1 MHERTEAT
9 AGDEAGVLLINLG
22 TPDAPTAPAV
32 RRYLRE
38 FLSDVRVIDLPRLIW
53 LPILYLLVLVF
64 RPKKVARNYAKI
76 WSDSG
81 SPLLAGTRALAARMR
96 ELQPGLPVAVGM
108 RYGRPAIEAGLRE
121 LAAAGARRV
130 VALPLYP
137 QFSHTTTSSVD
148 DVLEPARRAVPGI
161 EVITR
166 VRDYHQDPAYIAA
179 LAESIRDWR
188 AAHGAGEQLLM
199 SFHGIP
205 RRYAEAG
212 DPYPQECERTAA
224 LLAEALGLGPGEWRM
239 VYQSRFGKAEWL
251 RPYADE
257 TLVELAAQGA
267 RRLDIVCPGFPVDCL
282 ETLEEV
288 AIGFDEVFREA
299 GGDALRYIPALN
311 DSAAHARLLA
321 ELGRRSA

>member
-96 ELQPGLPVAVGM
+96 VLQPGLPVAVGM

-121 LAAAGARRV
+121 LAAAGAP
-130 VALPLYP
+130 A
-137 QFSHTTTSSVD
+137 
-148 DVLEPARRAVPGI
+148 PARRPPNSWWCARTAGTAAGRP
-161 EVITR
+161 R
-166 VRDYHQDPAYIAA
+166 AA